1 MKQPKLII
9 LFIQIIA
16 FNLSAQC
23 IQYTYDNSG
32 NRTARN
38 TTCTALMEEMV
49 YDRSIDEKAIEAK
62 IQVAPNPSENQI
74 NILQV
79 GFTEAADVFIYN
91 VSGFLVE
98 RRKLMIGVLEIE
110 NLIPGMYILTV
121 LEGIQKQTTTF
132 LKQ

>member
-1 MKQPKLII
+1 MKILLLLQLLITSC
-9 LFIQIIA
+9 L
-16 FNLSAQC
+16 LSAQC
-23 IQYTYDNSG
+23 IQYTYDNAG

-74 NILQV
+74 NILQE
-79 GFTEAADVFIYN
+79 GFTEAADVLIYN

-121 LEGIQKQTTTF
+121 SEGIQKQTTTF